1 MTVFCFFF
9 PNHALPSVR
18 HPPLQGGGGPF
29 WLCRRWRRLSQP
41 AVSFTPRR
49 ERRSASVVW
58 SFSCARSAPSGTPRL
73 GGPGALAG
81 PSEWEAPPRVGLSA
95 CSERSPVSAGA
106 APIRCPQSPPP
117 PVSRDPK
124 GLTPC
129 GPAFDSRLRQQRVT
143 FTWGLKPNTLL
154 SLFRKKCR
162 FLVGS
167 RRTSR
172 LRGRVSTA
180 WLSQTQRRPLPG
192 ERVT

>member
-1 MTVFCFFF
+1 MFCFFF

-49 ERRSASVVW
+49 ERRSASVAW

-73 GGPGALAG
+73 GARAPWRVHQSGRRRLA
-81 PSEWEAPPRVGLSA
+81 SASLRVRNARRCRQERPPF
-95 CSERSPVSAGA
+95 A
-106 APIRCPQSPPP
+106 ARRAPPP

-129 GPAFDSRLRQQRVT
+129 RLAFDSRSCQQRVT